1 MLGNT
6 AFTFTP
12 DTASI
17 SSRGTSISV
26 ATSNE
31 AAIIRC
37 IENGEYVDGQE
48 IDDDTRSLTS
58 SVRQHIVDGGLRY
71 HAYHAGQ
78 YAFPNDENEQYRD
91 NLKHVVTLH
100 LCGGTYFFAPI
111 HELLQRGA
119 YVLDLGTGTGAWC
132 VEMADLYPNSTFDGM
147 DLSPIQPD
155 WVPQNVSF
163 MVDDIEHEAGWTY
176 GENEL
181 DYIHVRHL
189 IHSIKD
195 RREMWRRIY
204 SHLKP
209 GGYVEVQEFK
219 YAAACDDN
227 SCDGPYAWR
236 DFLNYLAAGLEALG
250 SDLYGIQYVERE
262 LLEAGFQELHYQDLK
277 CPLGPWAKLLRLQ
290 ECGHL
295 LRDIV
300 NSGLEGLT
308 RRPFRDGLKWTPL
321 QIQMFLIDVR
331 KDVNQVENGIPP
343 FHSYFPFRS
352 IYARK
357 PMVT

>member
-6 AFTFTP
+6 AFALTP
-12 DTASI
+12 DIASI

-26 ATSNE
+26 ATPDE
-31 AAIIRC
+31 AAIISC
-37 IENGEYVDGQE
+37 IEKGEYVDGQE

-58 SVRQHIVDGGLRY
+58 SIRQHIVDGGLRY

-91 NLKHVVTLH
+91 NLKHILTLH
-100 LCGGTYFFAPI
+100 LCEGMYFFAPI
-111 HELLQRGA
+111 QELLQRGA
-119 YVLDLGTGTGAWC
+119 HVLDLGTGTGSWC
-132 VEMADLYPNSTFDGM
+132 VEMGDLYPKSTFDGT

-155 WVPQNVSF
+155 WVPENVSF
-163 MVDDIEHEAGWTY
+163 MVDDIEHVAGWTY
-176 GENEL
+176 GQNEL

-195 RREMWRRIY
+195 RKEMWNRIY

-236 DFLNYLAAGLEALG
+236 DFLTYLADGLEALG
-250 SDLYGIQYVERE
+250 SDLNGIQHVEGE
-262 LLEAGFQELHYQDLK
+262 LLEAGFEELHYQDLK
-277 CPLGPWAKLLRLQ
+277 CPLGPWARRLRLQ

-295 LRDIV
+295 LRDV
-300 NSGLEGLT
+300 VMCGLEGLS
-308 RRPFRDGLKWTPL
+308 RRPFRDGLRWTPI
-321 QIQMFLIDVR
+321 QIQMFLVDVR
-331 KDVNQVENGIPP
+331 KDVNRVENGVPS

-357 PMVT
+357 PNVA